1 MKKFILSALVAL
13 FCITNAA
20 LAQDLKELKKLN
32 KAYMKELKS
41 QGYKSVKIQ
50 TTEDEG
56 FWYFSVRKKINNKWL
71 YGVFSKDKEKLFDCK
86 YTNINYIA
94 QIEKDGYKTY
104 TYNAY
109 GGGTYDVSIYN
120 YAMPGHFILYDTENK
135 KTSIALVDGSIIK
148 ESSDDLRILGSWIF
162 TNSKN
167 IYAKKEDSF
176 IRLVIDHENN
186 DLGLMTWDGKTILKN
201 ENFRFEINSH
211 RNDLSNGV
219 FVMDSK
225 NIGGFFLED
234 LSVIAP
240 VIYDRLSLEYKER
253 VIKVK
258 LSPTDTMHV
267 YNPDVEDNFKPKN
280 KGEELFSECK
290 FKECIEYYAKEGV
303 ADPDSKFYSA
313 HSMYSIASIEINNL
327 MNYINAPS
335 GNTVYGYNYD
345 DAKSLLEGAIK
356 ILSAAAIQDTLRE
369 DVYKENLQI
378 YYKEL
383 EKLEENHTKLLEI
396 FRKKENSFGNMLAK
410 SVMTGLVNGLTNAA
424 IKSIEGSPS
433 TKKTESSPQS
443 VAKTSNPSNKRNV
456 SSVSSS
462 SESDKEE
469 SDKEDLNSKPK
480 AKQYRECAMCRGKGE
495 LFSTSSN
502 ATYGNDKKVVCSVCG
517 QEHWLSIVHHHKR
530 CSNCNGTGKVEM

>member
-13 FCITNAA
+13 FCITNVA

-56 FWYFSVRKKINNKWL
+56 FWYFSVRKKINGKWL
-71 YGVFSKDKEKLFDCK
+71 YGVFSKDKEKIFDCK
-86 YTNINYIA
+86 YTNIDYIA

-109 GGGTYDVSIYN
+109 GGGTYDVYIYN

-167 IYAKKEDSF
+167 IYTKKDNSN
-176 IRLVIDHENN
+176 IYLVIDHENN
-186 DLGLMTWDGKTILKN
+186 DMGLMTWDGKTILKN

-211 RNDLSNGV
+211 INDWANGV
-219 FVMDSK
+219 FVKDGK
-225 NIGGFFLED
+225 HIGGFFLED

-240 VIYDRLSLEYKER
+240 TVYNQMVLDFKER
-253 VIKVK
+253 VIEVK
-258 LSPTDTMHV
+258 LSPTDAMHV

-280 KGEELFSECK
+280 KGEELYSEFK

-313 HSMYSIASIEINNL
+313 HSMYLIASTEINNL
-327 MNYINAPS
+327 KNYISAPS

-356 ILSAAAIQDTLRE
+356 ILSTAAIQDTLRE

-378 YYKEL
+378 YYNAL
-383 EKLEENHTKLLEI
+383 ETLEENHPKLLEI
-396 FRKKENSFGNMLAK
+396 FRQKENSFGNRLAN
-410 SVMTGLVNGLTNAA
+410 SVLTGLVNGLTNAA
-424 IKSIEGSPS
+424 IKSIEGSS
-433 TKKTESSPQS
+433 SSKKTVSSPN
-443 VAKTSNPSNKRNV
+443 VAKTSNASNKRNV
-456 SSVSSS
+456 SPVSSS
-462 SESDKEE
+462 SESDNEE

-480 AKQYRECAMCRGKGE
+480 AKQYRECAKCRGKGE
-495 LFSTSSN
+495 LFSTTSN

-517 QEHWLSIVHHHKR
+517 QEHWLSIVHHHKK